1 VVDREFS
8 VQEPARSDEC
18 REFPSGLQVQFF
30 IPEQTMTTNGPF
42 DFFEKLAVVN
52 QLVRTV
58 ILVAFTGLLG
68 VGGYWGYYRYVK
80 PAQELEGV
88 RAEFERVSLEL
99 AQSQRQIEQQE
110 AELLKLTQEND
121 RLTTSLRLI
130 KVDRRL
136 AYLTVTDTGPDPA
149 TGLPLMKVLF
159 TEVDAD
165 GRQVGARRV
174 FTLQGTLLNIDCWLA
189 KFEDKYIEQADMVR
203 GTSLCII
210 RGIRGDRDTDLQTID
225 SGVAYQEATAPDP
238 RPAVYQSLGAIS
250 DLEQKIWSDFWRVA
264 NDTAMQQELGLRA
277 VHGQVNY
284 IQVEAGGTYQ
294 LDLRAS
300 DGGSIRR
307 VNNPP
312 PIALPNPDDA

>member
-1 VVDREFS
+1 
-8 VQEPARSDEC
+8 
-18 REFPSGLQVQFF
+18 
-30 IPEQTMTTNGPF
+30 MTTNGPF

-58 ILVAFTGLLG
+58 ILVTMTGLLG

-80 PAQELEGV
+80 PAQELAGV
-88 RAEFERVSLEL
+88 RAEFERVSGEL
-99 AQSQRQIEQQE
+99 AESQKQIEQQQVQLRQMTE
-110 AELLKLTQEND
+110 END

-136 AYLTVTDTGPDPA
+136 AYLTVTDTGPDPE
-149 TGLPLMKVLF
+149 TGIPLMKVLF
-159 TEVDAD
+159 TEVDLE
-165 GRQVGARRV
+165 GRAVGPRRV

-210 RGIRGDRDTDLQTID
+210 RGIRGDRDTALQAID
-225 SGVAYQEATAPDP
+225 TGVAYQDATAPDP
-238 RPAVYQSLGAIS
+238 RPAVYQTLGTIS

-264 NDTAMQQELGLRA
+264 NDTQMQQELGLRA

-284 IQVEAGGTYQ
+284 IQVEAGATYQ

-307 VNNPP
+307 VDSPP
-312 PIALPNPDDA
+312 LIALPNPDDA